1 MRKAPLVIAAL
12 VCAVALAQTQTPT
25 PKAPKDEDLLITS
38 EQMDAILQHAVSKDT
53 GKPAGIS
60 ARQFDGGTYSASFI
74 RLIAP
79 DHPHAHGDWSEVFIV
94 REGAGTLETGG
105 ALVCP
110 CSADSAIHK
119 DIFANQPAD
128 GQSAAAAEP
137 TKPGTPHNGASDS
150 IEGGRKQ
157 RVKAGD
163 IVLVPQGVPHT
174 WVEIEQPVV
183 YLDIKFH

>member
-1 MRKAPLVIAAL
+1 MRKAPVVIAAL
-12 VCAVALAQTQTPT
+12 VCAVAFAQTRTPA

-38 EQMDAILQHAVSKDT
+38 EQMDSILQNAVSKDT

-60 ARQFDGGTYSASFI
+60 ARQFDGGTYNASFI

-119 DIFANQPAD
+119 DIFANQPTD
-128 GQSAAAAEP
+128 QPAATQPA
-137 TKPGTPHNGASDS
+137 KQGTPHDGAAES

-174 WVEIEQPVV
+174 WVEIEKPVV

>member
-1 MRKAPLVIAAL
+1 MRKAPSVIAAL
-12 VCAVALAQTQTPT
+12 VCAVAIAQTRTPT

-38 EQMDAILQHAVSKDT
+38 EQMDAILQNAVSKDT

-119 DIFANQPAD
+119 DIFANPPAAQQPAA
-128 GQSAAAAEP
+128 QPS
-137 TKPGTPHNGASDS
+137 KQGTPHDGAADA

-157 RVKAGD
+157 KVKAGD
-163 IVLVPQGVPHT
+163 IVLVPVGVPHT
-174 WVEIEQPVV
+174 WVEIEKPVV